1 MLPEQPKRER
11 QHRRVVDRA
20 SSPQELLVLARQAPE
35 WLGSD
40 HLVDGEPKASDVGH
54 PSRDRTVV
62 HGDALSAGCLQQQG
76 ASIAIAV
83 DGRRIDPE
91 AQLLGPLADDAE
103 PERMEGH
110 HVHR

>member
-1 MLPEQPKRER
+1 MLPEQPKWER

-20 SSPQELLVLARQAPE
+20 SSPQEPVLARQAAE

-62 HGDALSAGCLQQQG
+62 HAPSAGRFQQQG